1 VQASTIQRPPTAE
14 CGDAKPR
21 LFGVLGGALAGWQ
34 RNRGGLVRQV
44 GKNCWAK
51 SEGVGCRK
59 IESA

>member
-21 LFGVLGGALAGWQ
+21 VFGVLGGALAGWQ

-51 SEGVGCRK
+51 S
-59 IESA
+59 